1 MKSEHYKELKR
12 SDSLDS
18 KKNEQINTGA
28 ILPAN

>member
-1 MKSEHYKELKR
+1 MKLEHYKELKR

-18 KKNEQINTGA
+18 KKNEQVYTGT